1 MCVQII
7 QLFVT
12 INKSG
17 ININVDEC
25 LAYIKSNNS
34 RFDWN
39 PSSYKCEYK
48 KKTALL
54 TEECEEII
62 DNKTWLIKKH
72 IKTVSIK
79 KTFQ

>member
-1 MCVQII
+1 MI
-7 QLFVT
+7 
-12 INKSG
+12 G
-17 ININVDEC
+17 ILVVISVNT
-25 LAYIKSNNS
+25 
-34 RFDWN
+34 
-39 PSSYKCEYK
+39 K
-48 KKTALL
+48 KAALL